1 MSSLCRLYVVYMSSR
16 SLKLTRTARLK
27 LSHHML
33 ANCWYISPSIVVM
46 IPACHSGGRSSSP
59 CWESN
64 LCWKYWV
71 TLQIVT
77 RMAERSKALL
87 LSRMLRKW
95 PGFDSRMI
103 QLNFWVFFLKMGP
116 RSQKIQIL
124 KNYFQNRICL
134 QKLNTKHERREL
146 LSDPRFEP
154 RTLKLRV
161 TCSIHW
167 ARRTD

>member
-1 MSSLCRLYVVYMSSR
+1 MSSLCLPYVISKLSLCCVYVKLCQTKLMSSLCRLYVVYMSSL
-16 SLKLTRTARLK
+16 SLKRTTRLK

-71 TLQIVT
+71 TLHIVT

-103 QLNFWVFFLKMGP
+103 QLNFDTFIKFFGHDFQIFWHIFQVFDTFFKFFGHIY
-116 RSQKIQIL
+116 QAG
-124 KNYFQNRICL
+124 
-134 QKLNTKHERREL
+134 
-146 LSDPRFEP
+146 
-154 RTLKLRV
+154 TL
-161 TCSIHW
+161 
-167 ARRTD
+167 